1 MSNYIQKIIDNVAE
15 NLRISY
21 LISFITSSS
30 LFLVLMLLYNWDISS
45 FTELTFLLILT
56 AISGVT
62 MRFLSGWGL
71 ILTYAMVCSYVLKIF
86 SGFIKGRKTSGKI
99 FKALLLG
106 VTGIIWGYGGYV
118 FITAVFYMRTLSFIE
133 EWISLL
139 FGIWSLIVL
148 VYLVPVIWGKY
159 QPLAEER
166 LRDRIKGKLGGLKYS
181 IWSGYKSKIRK
192 DYGKVYAAEYERYKT
207 EIEDIRD
214 QLSGILLLPFTFML
228 IAFLPLMGVT
238 IILWIRLFSHHKKP
252 FTIGERILLSLVLA
266 GILTI
271 STLILL
277 FVDITALMTFFN
289 ISYAMGIFSGV
300 VLLIYVI
307 IKS

>member
-1 MSNYIQKIIDNVAE
+1 MSNYIQKISANVAE
-15 NLRISY
+15 NLSISY
-21 LISFITSSS
+21 FISFITSSF

-45 FTELTFLLILT
+45 FIELTFLLILT
-56 AISGVT
+56 AVSGVI

-71 ILTYAMVCSYVLKIF
+71 ILTYAMVSSYLFRIF
-86 SGFIKGRKTSGKI
+86 SGLIKGRKTSGKA
-99 FKALLLG
+99 FKVFLLVVAGLI
-106 VTGIIWGYGGYV
+106 VGYGGYV
-118 FITAVFYMRTLSFIE
+118 FITAVLYMRTLSFIE

-148 VYLVPVIWGKY
+148 VYLVPVIRGKY
-159 QPLAEER
+159 QPLSEER

-181 IWSGYKSKIRK
+181 IWSGYKLRIRK

-207 EIEDIRD
+207 EIEVIRD
-214 QLSGILLLPFTFML
+214 QLSGLLLLPFTFML
-228 IAFLPLMGVT
+228 IAFLPLMGVA
-238 IILWIRLFSHHKKP
+238 IILWIRLFSHHRKP
-252 FTIGERILLSLVLA
+252 FTIGERILLVLVLA
-266 GILTI
+266 VILTI

-289 ISYAMGIFSGV
+289 ISYAMGIFSGG
-300 VLLIYVI
+300 VLLLYII